1 MERAL
6 EKYIDQERLYRNEGR
21 QGVINTCKIVRAIG
35 YKDPYMSGQM
45 APGACT
51 GDLLLFLEDNPGALE
66 AIGNWIAEQNVPE
79 WKANLEALLE
89 PEEDEA
95 EQLT

>member
-1 MERAL
+1 M
-6 EKYIDQERLYRNEGR
+6 DQVLDKFINQKRLYRNEGR

-51 GDLLLFLEDNPGALE
+51 SDLILFLEDNPGALE
-66 AIGNWIAEQNVPE
+66 AIGDWIRSQNVPE

-89 PEEDEA
+89 PDEDE
-95 EQLT
+95 